1 MRESAI
7 VRSRGRYI
15 AAILALGFLL
25 NGCGGAI
32 THEVCGTVLSTDG
45 PIEINGHP
53 AGSPNSLPDLC
64 AGTIIH
70 TSSGGKIEIACLA
83 NALIHL
89 SEDTTL
95 EIESITLRK
104 DGNETDD
111 EIEARAARC
120 RLKSG
125 VIDLSHQGTEGVAEF
140 IASTPHGRLIA
151 KFNSVARI
159 AVDDKKT
166 RILCASGTVSFVPV
180 NQGAPVIV
188 EAGFVAEC
196 TPSTAAVAAAAGNA
210 SDQHALID
218 LFDRAQRLESLF
230 KSRGASFPR
239 KSH

>member
-1 MRESAI
+1 LRESAI
-7 VRSRGRYI
+7 VRSGFCYI
-15 AAILALGFLL
+15 LPILALGFLL

-45 PIEINGHP
+45 PVEINGHA

-64 AGTIIH
+64 AGAIIR
-70 TSSGGKIEIACLA
+70 TSSGAKIEIACLP
-83 NALIHL
+83 NALLHL
-89 SEDTTL
+89 SENATL

-125 VIDLSHQGTEGVAEF
+125 VMDLSHQGTEGVAEF

-151 KFNSVARI
+151 KFNSVARV

-166 RILCASGTVSFVPV
+166 RILCASGTVTFVPT
-180 NQGAPVIV
+180 NGGAPVIV

-196 TPSTAAVAAAAGNA
+196 PSTRPTVAAAAGNA
-210 SDQHALID
+210 SDQQALID
-218 LFDRAQRLESLF
+218 LFDRAQRLESLL

-239 KSH
+239 KSD